1 MGNSLLLRDEAG
13 RMTGYVQLC
22 AGTLRCR
29 VTAGAAERMELLVGY
44 VDGGAQTCDFAV
56 DGGEQTWPA
65 ASGALRGA
73 CVLSGGRVLCATDD
87 AARAAGRKALLDRQ
101 PRKPRD
107 TQEPPKAH
115 NEQEKG
121 ARAVR
126 KPSEEVLLPQR
137 RWPPPPCL
145 AGARYDGG
153 AWIIRGEEGTQA
165 DAVPDRGAP

>member
-13 RMTGYVQLC
+13 RMAGYVQLC

-29 VTAGAAERMELLVGY
+29 VTVGAAERAKLLVCY
-44 VDGGAQTCDFAV
+44 ADGGAQTCDLSE

-73 CVLSGGRVLCATDD
+73 CVLSGGHVLCATDG

-101 PRKPRD
+101 PRKPREV
-107 TQEPPKAH
+107 QEPPKAH
-115 NEQEKG
+115 DEQENDVYTIQKT
-121 ARAVR
+121 A
-126 KPSEEVLLPQR
+126 EEVAFPQR

-145 AGARYDGG
+145 SGARYDGG
-153 AWIIRGEEGTQA
+153 TWIISGEEGTQA
-165 DAVPDRGAP
+165 GAAPDRGAP